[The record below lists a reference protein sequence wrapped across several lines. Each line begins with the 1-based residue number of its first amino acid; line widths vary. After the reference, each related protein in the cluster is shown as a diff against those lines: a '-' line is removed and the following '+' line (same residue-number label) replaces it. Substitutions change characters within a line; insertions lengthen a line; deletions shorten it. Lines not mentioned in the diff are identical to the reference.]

1 MSEFIV
7 RNESIDVERIM
18 GQIRRRIE
26 EKRGEDYTEEQI
38 RELANV
44 KLDRFLKPE
53 SVRSNMVEYYQKR
66 LKEKEDALRASPQP
80 PPSFEFDPDII
91 YRSSRGVAGRLLF
104 GFRRLVSPLLKL
116 FFNPAPIVHAL
127 TIQQQINERQAE
139 VISQMVRTQTEFI
152 EIAALNYEVMN
163 NLVEEMTRLSLE
175 MKNHKMRVESVAGR
189 LDFDERRARS
199 LERVAQ
205 PRASGS
211 GAAGRAPGDA
221 PPHATDGAASPEP
234 RRRRR
239 RRGRRRPAGAA
250 ASESGTS
257 TTGEAGGA
265 ATQTAE
271 GPARPSG
278 DSSAPEKSASAGPG
292 GDSSTPAELASA
304 GPGGDSSTPAELA
317 SAGPGG
323 DSSTPAEPAS
333 GPSGDSSTPA
343 VPVTSQPDTA
353 SPSADGQEPTDR

>member
-104 GFRRLVSPLLKL
+104 GFRRLVSQLLKL

-211 GAAGRAPGDA
+211 GAAGRATGDA

-265 ATQTAE
+265 SAGPGGDSSTPAE
-271 GPARPSG
+271 AARPSG

-292 GDSSTPAELASA
+292 GDSSTQAE
-304 GPGGDSSTPAELA
+304 PA

-323 DSSTPAEPAS
+323 DSSTPAEPTAA
-333 GPSGDSSTPA
+333 GPSGDSSAPA